1 MPSLTGDALLSAQ
14 GLGLDY
20 AVGAAQ
26 GAFQSITQLTKKYN
40 VFERRNADLAESFNL
55 SVLRAAELGDQLDKL
70 AKDFDLG
77 GDAMRQ
83 LTIDLKGLIGPFA
96 TLNDLATTDF
106 GKKLIKSSALL
117 RNNYGLSADSANKL
131 IRATQKHG
139 KDLEI
144 EIGKRIKITDHIE
157 AALGGIELTS
167 ETLDDVAS
175 LTADL
180 QLQYGKMPGMLELSV
195 IKAKQLGISMQ
206 QLHTTGKNL
215 LNIETSIGQEM
226 EYQLLSGRRLVDNN
240 GESLT
245 NQYRMA
251 VMQKN
256 SSKQASIMFEL
267 LQKEGKTLNDN
278 FLAREKMAELL
289 GMDEAT
295 LSTMLQKYEAIQ
307 DLPGAA
313 RLFGLTGDAL
323 LSELKDLTTDAATI
337 AAAATAGDQRST
349 ETILESLEDKLTTG
363 GIRAIL
369 ADPVTGLG
377 VTGASIAAGQ
387 RNTRINAG
395 NAGLTGIGASIPGA
409 YAGSALGVMGAVGT
423 DAASILAIA
432 GTALGNVLAGGKT
445 ISKTNP
451 LPVAVV
457 GTTGL
462 TTGNDFASFGGGNR
476 MLLGPEGAMSINNN
490 DLVLGGTSLF
500 GNKNSGGDI
509 MQFAA
514 AVVAAI
520 NNQTRELKSDPVF
533 GRGLSNSYYG

>member
-20 AVGAAQ
+20 TVGAAQ
-26 GAFQSITQLTKKYN
+26 NAFQEVNKLTAKYN
-40 VFERRNADLAESFNL
+40 VFERRNADLAQSFNL
-55 SVLRAAELGDQLDKL
+55 SVLRAAALGDQLDKL

-175 LTADL
+175 LTSDL
-180 QLQYGKMPGMLELSV
+180 QVQYGKMPGMLELSV
-195 IKAKQLGISMQ
+195 IKAKQLGISMST
-206 QLHTTGKNL
+206 LHATGKNL
-215 LNIETSIGQEM
+215 LNIESSIGQEM
-226 EYQLLSGRRLVDNN
+226 EYQLLTGRRLVDNN

-251 VMQKN
+251 VFQKD
-256 SSKQASIMFEL
+256 SSKQANIMFEL

-307 DLPGAA
+307 DLPGAEK
-313 RLFGLTGDAL
+313 LFGLTGDAL
-323 LSELKDLTTDAATI
+323 LSELKTLTTDAATI

-369 ADPVTGLG
+369 DTTGQ
-377 VTGASIAAGQ
+377 TGASIAGAQ

-395 NAGLTGIGASIPGA
+395 TGAAGTLDAGMTGA
-409 YAGSALGVMGAVGT
+409 YAGSAAGVLLSVGSDLASLGDIVGN
-423 DAASILAIA
+423 AFL
-432 GTALGNVLAGGKT
+432 NVLGGGKA

-451 LPVAVV
+451 IAVV
-457 GTTGL
+457 GTTG
-462 TTGNDFASFGGGNR
+462 TPGVNDFASFGGGNR

-533 GRGLSNSYYG
+533 GQGLSNSYYG

>member
-20 AVGAAQ
+20 TVGAAQ
-26 GAFQSITQLTKKYN
+26 NAFKEVNKLTAKYD
-40 VFERRNADLAESFNL
+40 VFERRNAGLAESFNL

-131 IRATQKHG
+131 IRATQKQG
-139 KDLEI
+139 KDLDI

-167 ETLDDVAS
+167 ETLDDVANLS
-175 LTADL
+175 ADL

-267 LQKEGKTLNDN
+267 LQKEGKTLNEN

-323 LSELKDLTTDAATI
+323 LSELKTLTTDAATI

-363 GIRAIL
+363 GIQAIL
-369 ADPVTGLG
+369 KETGES
-377 VTGASIAAGQ
+377 GASIAGAQ
-387 RNTRINAG
+387 RRTRISAG
-395 NAGLTGIGASIPGA
+395 TGADGTLSAGMKGA
-409 YAGSALGVMGAVGT
+409 YIGSAAGVALSVGSDLASLAGIVANAFLDVLG
-423 DAASILAIA
+423 
-432 GTALGNVLAGGKT
+432 GGKT

-451 LPVAVV
+451 IPVAVV
-457 GTTGL
+457 GTAGL

-533 GRGLSNSYYG
+533 GQGLSNSYYG

>member
-26 GAFQSITQLTKKYN
+26 GAFKSITELTKKYN
-40 VFERRNADLAESFNL
+40 VFERRNKDLADSFNL
-55 SVLRAAELGDQLDKL
+55 SVLRAAELGDKLDKL

-131 IRATQKHG
+131 IRATQKQG
-139 KDLEI
+139 KNLEI

-167 ETLDDVAS
+167 ETLDDVAN
-175 LTADL
+175 LTSDL
-180 QLQYGKMPGMLELSV
+180 QVQYGKMPGMLELSV

-307 DLPGAA
+307 DLPGAEK
-313 RLFGLTGDAL
+313 LFGLTGDAL

-337 AAAATAGDQRST
+337 AAAATSGDQRST

-369 ADPVTGLG
+369 DTTGQ
-377 VTGASIAAGQ
+377 TGASIAAGQ

-451 LPVAVV
+451 LPVAIV
-457 GTTGL
+457 GTTG
-462 TTGNDFASFGGGNR
+462 TPSMNDFASFGGGNR
-476 MLLGPEGAMSINNN
+476 MLLGPEGAFSINNN

-500 GNKNSGGDI
+500 GNKNSGSGDI

-533 GRGLSNSYYG
+533 GQGLSNSYYG